1 MRIEYLGP
9 DEKDESDDCAILTTG
24 QKEFE
29 IHIIETRLNS
39 LRKHVLRSINSFI
52 CGNIRVIP
60 VLIWVFVI
68 LACRCKTLSF
78 E

>member
-29 IHIIETRLNS
+29 IHIIERFDGIHIELYPIQNDEGHVRKFFAQYPIQLNTDED
-39 LRKHVLRSINSFI
+39 NQ
-52 CGNIRVIP
+52 
-60 VLIWVFVI
+60 
-68 LACRCKTLSF
+68 
-78 E
+78 